1 MDSDRARC
9 WHEICRLDHE
19 ACERA
24 LSVAEPFHGLHR
36 SSQRNTSDVVE
47 AFVKACEKR
56 DVRPGLYYCSFDN
69 HHLFGSV
76 TVDHAGFPY
85 DTVEQVHFIEKNGKA
100 FTSSFYQDFQTNQ
113 VTELLTQYGPITE
126 VWIDEPGVLESGY
139 RTFLYEHI
147 AGLQPEAVIVMNGS
161 YGDTEKWD
169 PWFTWH
175 VVSDRD

>member
-1 MDSDRARC
+1 M
-9 WHEICRLDHE
+9 
-19 ACERA
+19 
-24 LSVAEPFHGLHR
+24 AEPFHGLHR